1 MSTSLFNIITPIMV
15 GPSSSHTAGAIRI
28 GLLAGKIF
36 GSHTPKKVHFKL
48 YNSFAQTGKGHGTDK
63 GLLSGVMGF
72 GVDDVRI
79 KNALEIAK
87 SKGIEYSFEYA
98 EDFNRHPNSVDIHF
112 YDDTE
117 IKVSGNS
124 LGGAEVVI
132 TNINNYQVNL
142 KGNYHTLL
150 LIYKDMPGMIYKVT
164 TLIQDFDIN
173 IASMTCDREA
183 KGHNA
188 SMSIC
193 LDSPLSE
200 EIISSLKK
208 IDEIYLIRNIE
219 ITKWEQ

>member
-1 MSTSLFNIITPIMV
+1 MTNSSLFNIITPIMV

-36 GSHTPKKVHFKL
+36 GSNCLRNVHFKL

-72 GVDDVRI
+72 AVDDVRI
-79 KNALEIAK
+79 KSALDIAK
-87 SKGIEYSFEYA
+87 SKGINYSFEYA
-98 EDFNRHPNSVDIHF
+98 EDFNRHPNSVDICF
-112 YDDTE
+112 EGETN

-142 KGNYHTLL
+142 KGDYHTLL
-150 LIYKDMPGMIYKVT
+150 LIYKDMPGMIHKVT
-164 TLIQDFDIN
+164 SLIQDFDIN

-193 LDSPLSE
+193 FDSPLSS
-200 EIISSLKK
+200 EI
-208 IDEIYLIRNIE
+208 IDEIKKINEVYLVRNIE
-219 ITKWEQ
+219 ITK